1 LSLVLLITGGYL
13 CKVRFSAIDIGLEN
27 IVLCWAGPPV
37 YRDKGIREAV
47 SNMLTTDLTGTW
59 AHLAVEKTSD
69 LISITTFSLNPTY
82 VYVNPSHKRVLGYRA
97 EDLIGK
103 CALDLIHEDDKRQLL
118 PLLAQ
123 YIGAELPQNMTK
135 TCSEITEKI
144 VFRLRDYWGNWKF
157 LETTG
162 DLLDSEHILFLSRD
176 ITEKKALEESLQRG
190 HAELEERVEQKTSD
204 LLRANAL
211 LKEQIRERERVAQNL
226 RDSEVRYRLATEAGQ
241 VGVWDWDVKTNE
253 IYIDPNLKAMLGY
266 EDHEI
271 GNHLENWMRLVHPED
286 AEKVTAEAE
295 AVLRGVRPVYEI
307 ARRMV
312 HKDGSVR
319 WFLARGTSLRD
330 DRGEPS
336 RVTGTDTDIT
346 QRMRGQQELRES
358 EERFRDLANSLPE
371 TVYEMDREGK
381 LTFANSSA
389 FRFFGYTEEDFQAGL
404 NGFNMIVPGDRARAF
419 ANAIKIMKG
428 EKVGQNQYT
437 ALRKDGT
444 TFPVLFHSSPIY
456 REGQPAGLRGFI
468 IDITEQKRLEESLRE
483 NREKYEELYNLM
495 RLVADNVPD
504 LIWAKDMEDR
514 FLFVNQAM
522 CDKLLMCG
530 SPDEAKAK
538 TDMFF
543 AERER
548 RAGFKHSFG
557 EVCVNS
563 DAITKEMKTPG
574 RFLEDG
580 MVRDKYLAFEVHKA
594 PLINGNGEI
603 IGTVGCGRDI
613 TEKRE
618 IEKALRHESMRNE
631 LILQTAMDG
640 FFIMS
645 PAGKVLKANQAASLI
660 SGYPQEE
667 LLKMN
672 LKGFY
677 ADETGAKTE
686 AHFEKASRKGSDHME
701 ATCRRKDGCVIE
713 LEVSTNF
720 VEMEGEAFFFS
731 FFKDITERKE
741 GQQVLMEREKELEI
755 KTSNLEE
762 ANTALKVLLQKRAE
776 DKMEI
781 EEKIVLNVKQFIMPY
796 VEKLK
801 RSGFNTRQKNYVDIL
816 ETSLNDII
824 SPFARS
830 LSSKFLSL
838 TPTELGVANLIR
850 QGRDTKEIADL
861 LGLSYKTIESY
872 RKSIRKK
879 LGIIHKKTNLRTHL
893 LSFR

>member
-1 LSLVLLITGGYL
+1 
-13 CKVRFSAIDIGLEN
+13 
-27 IVLCWAGPPV
+27 V
-37 YRDKGIREAV
+37 YHDKGIREAA
-47 SNMLTTDLTGTW
+47 SNMLNTGSTETW
-59 AHLAVEKTSD
+59 AHLAIEKTSD

-82 VYVNPSHKRVLGYRA
+82 VYINPSHKNVLGYEA
-97 EDLIGK
+97 KDLIGK
-103 CALDLIHEDDKRQLL
+103 CALDLIHQDDKHQLVH
-118 PLLAQ
+118 LLAQ
-123 YIGAELPQNMTK
+123 YVGAGSPQDMAK
-135 TCSEITEKI
+135 TERGITEKI
-144 VFRLRDYWGNWKF
+144 IFRFRDYWGNWKF

-162 DLLDSEHILFLSRD
+162 DLLDSEHLLFLSRD
-176 ITEKKALEESLQRG
+176 ITEKKALEASLRR
-190 HAELEERVEQKTSD
+190 ANEELEKRVEQKTSD

-211 LKEQIRERERVAQNL
+211 LREQIRERERVAQSL
-226 RDSEVRYRLATEAGQ
+226 RDNEVRYRLATEAGQ

-266 EDHEI
+266 KDHEI
-271 GNHLENWMRLVHPED
+271 RNHLDDWIRLMHPDD
-286 AEKVTAEAE
+286 AQKVTTEAD
-295 AVLRGVRPVYEI
+295 ALLRGVRPVYEV

-319 WFLARGTSLRD
+319 WFLARGTCLRN
-330 DRGEPS
+330 DRGEPN

-346 QRMRGQQELRES
+346 QRMRVEQELRES

-381 LTFANSSA
+381 LTFVNSSA
-389 FRFFGYTEEDFQAGL
+389 FGFFRYTEEDFRAGL
-404 NGFNMIVPGDRARAF
+404 NGFNMIAPEDRARAF
-419 ANAIKIMKG
+419 ANSIRIMKG
-428 EKVGQNQYT
+428 ERLGHTQYT

-456 REGQPAGLRGFI
+456 RAGQPAGLRGFI

-483 NREKYEELYNLM
+483 NKEKYEDLYNLM

-522 CDKLLMCG
+522 CDKLLLCG
-530 SPDEAKAK
+530 GPDEAEGR

-563 DAITKEMKTPG
+563 DAITKERKTPG
-574 RFLEDG
+574 QFLEDG
-580 MVRDKYLAFEVHKA
+580 VVRNKYLAFDVHKA
-594 PLINGNGEI
+594 PLINGNGEM

-631 LILQTAMDG
+631 LILQTGMDG

-645 PAGKVLKANQAASLI
+645 PAGEILKVNQAASLI
-660 SGYPQEE
+660 SGYSQEE

-672 LKGFY
+672 VKGFY
-677 ADETGAKTE
+677 ADETGTQSK

-701 ATCRRKDGCVIE
+701 ATCHRRDGRVIE
-713 LEVSTNF
+713 LEVSTNY
-720 VEMEGEAFFFS
+720 VEMEGGAFFFS
-731 FFKDITERKE
+731 FFKDITERNE
-741 GQQVLMEREKELEI
+741 AQQVLMEREKELEI

-762 ANTALKVLLQKRAE
+762 ANTALKVLLQKRDE
-776 DKMEI
+776 DKVEI
-781 EEKIVLNVKQFIMPY
+781 EEKIILNVKQFILPY

-801 RSGFNTRQKNYVDIL
+801 RSGFNTRQKNYADIL

-830 LSSKFLSL
+830 LSSKYLSL
-838 TPTELGVANLIR
+838 TPTEIGVANLIK

-861 LGLSYKTIESY
+861 QGLSYKTIESY

-879 LGIIHKKTNLRTHL
+879 LGIINKKTNLRTHL
-893 LSFR
+893 LSLR

>member
-1 LSLVLLITGGYL
+1 
-13 CKVRFSAIDIGLEN
+13 
-27 IVLCWAGPPV
+27 V
-37 YRDKGIREAV
+37 YHDKGIREAV
-47 SNMLTTDLTGTW
+47 SNMLTTDLTGPW
-59 AHLAVEKTSD
+59 AHLVVEKTSD

-82 VYVNPSHKRVLGYRA
+82 VYVNPSHKNVLGYEA
-97 EDLIGK
+97 KDLIGK
-103 CALDLIHEDDKRQLL
+103 CALDLIHQDDKGQLL

-123 YIGAELPQNMTK
+123 YVAARSPQNMPACCNGT
-135 TCSEITEKI
+135 TEKI
-144 VFRLRDYWGNWKF
+144 IFRFKDYWGNWKF

-162 DLLDSEHILFLSRD
+162 DMLDSEHILFLSRD
-176 ITEKKALEESLQRG
+176 ITEKKALEASLRR
-190 HAELEERVEQKTSD
+190 ANEELENRVEEKTSD
-204 LLRANAL
+204 LLRTNAL
-211 LKEQIRERERVAQNL
+211 LRDQIRERERVAQNL

-266 EDHEI
+266 KDHEI
-271 GNHLENWMRLVHPED
+271 RNHLEDWIRLVHPED
-286 AEKVTAEAE
+286 AEKVRAEAE
-295 AVLRGVRPVYEI
+295 ALLSGVRPVYEI

-319 WFLARGTSLRD
+319 WFLARGTSLRN
-330 DRGEPS
+330 DRGEPN
-336 RVTGTDTDIT
+336 RVTGTDSDIT
-346 QRMRGQQELRES
+346 QRMRVEQDLRES

-389 FRFFGYTEEDFQAGL
+389 FRIFRYTEEDFQAGL
-404 NGFNMIVPGDRARAF
+404 SGFNMIVPADRARAF

-428 EKVGQNQYT
+428 EKVGQTQYT
-437 ALRKDGT
+437 ALRKDGA

-483 NREKYEELYNLM
+483 NKEKYEDLYTLM

-504 LIWAKDMEDR
+504 LIWAKDMEDK

-522 CDKLLMCG
+522 CDKLLMCT
-530 SPDEAKAK
+530 SPDEAGGK
-538 TDMFF
+538 TGIFF

-563 DAITKEMKTPG
+563 DAITKERKTPG

-580 MVRDKYLAFEVHKA
+580 VVRNKYLTLDVHKA
-594 PLINGNGEI
+594 PLINGNGEM

-618 IEKALRHESMRNE
+618 IEKALRQESMRNQ
-631 LILQTAMDG
+631 LILQTVMDG

-645 PAGKVLKANQAASLI
+645 PVGEILKANQAASLI
-660 SGYPQEE
+660 AGYSPEE

-672 LKGFY
+672 VKGIY
-677 ADETGAKTE
+677 ADETGAKCE
-686 AHFEKASRKGSDHME
+686 AHFEKASRKGFDHME
-701 ATCRRKDGCVIE
+701 ATCRRKDGRVFE

-720 VEMEGEAFFFS
+720 VEMEGGAFFFS

-762 ANTALKVLLQKRAE
+762 ANTALKVLLQKRDE
-776 DKMEI
+776 DKIEM
-781 EEKIVLNVKQFIMPY
+781 EEKIILNVKQFILPY

-801 RSGFNTRQKNYVDIL
+801 RSGFNTRQKNYADIL

-838 TPTELGVANLIR
+838 TPSEIGVANLIK

-861 LGLSYKTIESY
+861 QGLSYKTIESY

-879 LGIIHKKTNLRTHL
+879 LGIINKKTNLRTHL
-893 LSFR
+893 LSLR